1 MITTTFDW
9 SQEIDQVITKSLVTT
24 FGLDFLLLEDKKGGD
39 VDTIHNVR
47 QGVWA
52 TEAEKQNYEQREPY
66 DSHAYHQHETY
77 IQKGRDD
84 KRQQQEGILK
94 DPYRNNANLKQDQN
108 RDLDHVQSAY
118 EIHHDAGRVLA
129 EQNGVELANQES
141 NLSSTLSSINRTK
154 KQHSVDEFLQKL
166 PQTINN
172 RETELLN
179 LKNKLESMPQ
189 NTSQQKH
196 EYQKVQDAI
205 RKKQQ
210 SLDELKQ
217 IDPDEMRKVDEQ
229 AREKYNQQINN
240 SYYTSSKFFKSTITA
255 SLNNGFRMGARES
268 IGLILAE
275 MWFEFK
281 EQIPNLYAKYKNLGF
296 KMSQFLED
304 LQQTI
309 INIDDRVKSRFKDIL
324 DTFKNSAISG
334 VFSSI
339 STTILNIFITTTK
352 FWGKIIR
359 ETWLNIVNISKLVFF
374 NPENLTTG
382 QLAKAAFT
390 ILSASIG
397 VVVGMFVNE
406 SLIIVDGL
414 PFGAE
419 IRMFLTALATGIVTL
434 GLSYFIQ
441 QSPMMQKF
449 WAYLDGFKTKYERMS
464 EHFDEINTEL
474 DRYILELTQL
484 EFAIDV
490 IELESF
496 AKNLKQAN
504 SELERQVI
512 LKQRIEQQNIKLP
525 FEMGNREST
534 KNWLL
539 SKMKK

>member
-1 MITTTFDW
+1 MTTRTFDW

-47 QGVWA
+47 KGIWA
-52 TEAEKQNYEQREPY
+52 TEAEKQKCTNLEPY
-66 DSHAYHQHETY
+66 DSQAYHQHPDF
-77 IQKGRDD
+77 IKKGRED
-84 KRQQQEGILK
+84 KKKQQEGTLK
-94 DPYRNNANLKQDQN
+94 DGYTGQIITPEQK
-108 RDLDHVQSAY
+108 RDLDHVISAH
-118 EIHHDAGRVLA
+118 EIHHDAGRILA
-129 EQNGVELANQES
+129 EVDGVELANQES

-154 KQHSVDEFLQKL
+154 KQHSVDDFVKKI
-166 PQTINN
+166 PQTYNN
-172 RETELLN
+172 REAELLN
-179 LKNKLESMPQ
+179 LKNKLETMPQ
-189 NTSQQKH
+189 NTPQQKH
-196 EYQKVQDAI
+196 EYQKVQDEI
-205 RKKQQ
+205 RKKQK
-210 SLDELKQ
+210 SLEELKQ
-217 IDPDEMRKVDEQ
+217 ISFDEMGEINQQ
-229 AREKYNQQINN
+229 AREEYNQQINK
-240 SYYTSSKFFKSTITA
+240 SYYTSSKFFKSTISA

-268 IGLILAE
+268 IGLVLAE

-281 EQIPNLYAKYKNLGF
+281 GQIPNLYHQYKNLGF
-296 KMSQFLED
+296 NISQFLED
-304 LQQTI
+304 VKQTI
-309 INIDDRVKSRFKDIL
+309 INIYDRVKLRFKEII
-324 DTFKNSAISG
+324 DTFKDSTMSG

-339 STTILNIFITTTK
+339 STTILNAFITTTK

-359 ETWLNIVNISKLVFF
+359 ETWLNIVKISKLVFF

-397 VVVGMFVNE
+397 VVVGMLVNE
-406 SLIIVDGL
+406 SLIVVDGL

-441 QSPMMQKF
+441 QSPMMQKI
-449 WAYLDGFKTKYERMS
+449 WAYLDGFKTKYERLS